1 MTQQE
6 LADKVFVTRQTI
18 SKWELGKSE
27 PDNVSLELLFKEMN
41 IEKESQ
47 KDIKANLISR
57 KNILLIIIAVL
68 FSPSILIIRLLVLK
82 IGKIE
87 NKRLV
92 ILINTFLFIIIGIY
106 MKSLKDN
113 VYFGFLGVIAIAY
126 SLYSFYKLS
135 LEIKKRLEYI
145 AIHLNIKKLVLLI
158 LNCPQKCDRKNLTFG
173 ASFFSSFVSFH
184 EISCHL
190 STSGSLKKFSL
201 ISDLIFIR
209 PD

>member
-1 MTQQE
+1 MDIATLIKEYRIKTGMTQQE

-57 KNILLIIIAVL
+57 KKFLLTIIAVL

-92 ILINTFLFIIIGIY
+92 ILINTLLFIIIGIY

-113 VYFGFLGVIAIAY
+113 VYFGFLGIIAIAY
-126 SLYSFYKLS
+126 SLYSLYKLS
-135 LEIKKRLEYI
+135 LEIKK
-145 AIHLNIKKLVLLI
+145 
-158 LNCPQKCDRKNLTFG
+158 D
-173 ASFFSSFVSFH
+173 
-184 EISCHL
+184 
-190 STSGSLKKFSL
+190 
-201 ISDLIFIR
+201 
-209 PD
+209 

>member
-1 MTQQE
+1 MDIATLIKEYRIKTGMTQQE

-57 KNILLIIIAVL
+57 KKFLLTIIAVL

-92 ILINTFLFIIIGIY
+92 ILINTLLFIIIGIY

-113 VYFGFLGVIAIAY
+113 VYFGFLGIIAISY
-126 SLYSFYKLS
+126 SFYSFYKLS
-135 LEIKKRLEYI
+135 LEIKK
-145 AIHLNIKKLVLLI
+145 
-158 LNCPQKCDRKNLTFG
+158 D
-173 ASFFSSFVSFH
+173 
-184 EISCHL
+184 
-190 STSGSLKKFSL
+190 
-201 ISDLIFIR
+201 
-209 PD
+209 

>member
-1 MTQQE
+1 MDIATLIKEYRIKTGMTQQE

-57 KNILLIIIAVL
+57 KKFLLTIIAVL

-92 ILINTFLFIIIGIY
+92 ILINTLLFIIIGIY

-113 VYFGFLGVIAIAY
+113 VYFGFLWDHCNVLIAFIVFI
-126 SLYSFYKLS
+126 SLVWRL
-135 LEIKKRLEYI
+135 KRTRYI
-145 AIHLNIKKLVLLI
+145 TIHINIKTTLTNIEL
-158 LNCPQKCDRKNLTFG
+158 PQK
-173 ASFFSSFVSFH
+173 V
-184 EISCHL
+184 
-190 STSGSLKKFSL
+190 
-201 ISDLIFIR
+201 
-209 PD
+209 

>member
-1 MTQQE
+1 MDIATLIKEYRIKTGMTQQE

-57 KNILLIIIAVL
+57 KKFLLTIIAVL

-92 ILINTFLFIIIGIY
+92 ILINTLLFIIIGIY

-113 VYFGFLGVIAIAY
+113 VYFGFLGIIAIAY

-135 LEIKKRLEYI
+135 FEIKK
-145 AIHLNIKKLVLLI
+145 
-158 LNCPQKCDRKNLTFG
+158 D
-173 ASFFSSFVSFH
+173 
-184 EISCHL
+184 
-190 STSGSLKKFSL
+190 
-201 ISDLIFIR
+201 
-209 PD
+209 

>member
-1 MTQQE
+1 MDIATLIKEYRTKTGMTQQE

-27 PDNVSLELLFKEMN
+27 PDNVSPDNVSLDLLFKEMN

-57 KNILLIIIAVL
+57 KNILLTIIAVL

-106 MKSLKDN
+106 LKSLKDN
-113 VYFGFLGVIAIAY
+113 VYFGFLGIIAIAY

-135 LEIKKRLEYI
+135 LEIKK
-145 AIHLNIKKLVLLI
+145 
-158 LNCPQKCDRKNLTFG
+158 D
-173 ASFFSSFVSFH
+173 
-184 EISCHL
+184 
-190 STSGSLKKFSL
+190 
-201 ISDLIFIR
+201 
-209 PD
+209 

>member
-1 MTQQE
+1 MDIATLIKEYRIKTGMTQQE

-57 KNILLIIIAVL
+57 KKFLLTIIAVL

-87 NKRLV
+87 NKKLV

-113 VYFGFLGVIAIAY
+113 IYFGFLGIIAISY

-135 LEIKKRLEYI
+135 LEIKK
-145 AIHLNIKKLVLLI
+145 
-158 LNCPQKCDRKNLTFG
+158 D
-173 ASFFSSFVSFH
+173 
-184 EISCHL
+184 
-190 STSGSLKKFSL
+190 
-201 ISDLIFIR
+201 
-209 PD
+209 

>member
-1 MTQQE
+1 MDIATLIKEYRAKTGMTQQE

-57 KNILLIIIAVL
+57 KKFLLTIIAVL

-106 MKSLKDN
+106 LKSLKDN
-113 VYFGFLGVIAIAY
+113 VYFGFLGIIAISC

-135 LEIKKRLEYI
+135 LEIKK
-145 AIHLNIKKLVLLI
+145 
-158 LNCPQKCDRKNLTFG
+158 D
-173 ASFFSSFVSFH
+173 
-184 EISCHL
+184 
-190 STSGSLKKFSL
+190 
-201 ISDLIFIR
+201 
-209 PD
+209 

>member
-1 MTQQE
+1 MDIATLIKEYRTKTGMTQQE

-57 KNILLIIIAVL
+57 KKFLLTIIAVL

-92 ILINTFLFIIIGIY
+92 ILINTLLFIIIGIY

-113 VYFGFLGVIAIAY
+113 VYFGFLGIIAIAY

-135 LEIKKRLEYI
+135 SRLKRTRYI
-145 AIHLNIKKLVLLI
+145 TIHINIKTTLTNIEL
-158 LNCPQKCDRKNLTFG
+158 PQK
-173 ASFFSSFVSFH
+173 V
-184 EISCHL
+184 
-190 STSGSLKKFSL
+190 
-201 ISDLIFIR
+201 
-209 PD
+209 

>member
-1 MTQQE
+1 MDIATLIKEYRIKTGMTQQE

-27 PDNVSLELLFKEMN
+27 PDNVSLDLLFKEMN

-47 KDIKANLISR
+47 KGIKANLISR
-57 KNILLIIIAVL
+57 KNILLTIIAVL

-92 ILINTFLFIIIGIY
+92 ILINTFLFVIIGIY

-113 VYFGFLGVIAIAY
+113 VYFVFLGIIAISY
-126 SLYSFYKLS
+126 SLNSFYKLS
-135 LEIKKRLEYI
+135 LEIKK
-145 AIHLNIKKLVLLI
+145 
-158 LNCPQKCDRKNLTFG
+158 D
-173 ASFFSSFVSFH
+173 
-184 EISCHL
+184 
-190 STSGSLKKFSL
+190 
-201 ISDLIFIR
+201 
-209 PD
+209 

>member
-1 MTQQE
+1 MDIATLIKEYRTKTGMTQQE

-27 PDNVSLELLFKEMN
+27 PDNVSPDNVSLDLLFKEMN

-47 KDIKANLISR
+47 KDIKANVISR
-57 KNILLIIIAVL
+57 KNILLTIIAVL

-87 NKRLV
+87 NKKLV

-113 VYFGFLGVIAIAY
+113 VYFGFLGIIAIAY

-135 LEIKKRLEYI
+135 LEIKK
-145 AIHLNIKKLVLLI
+145 
-158 LNCPQKCDRKNLTFG
+158 D
-173 ASFFSSFVSFH
+173 
-184 EISCHL
+184 
-190 STSGSLKKFSL
+190 
-201 ISDLIFIR
+201 
-209 PD
+209 

>member
-1 MTQQE
+1 MDIATLIKEYRTKTGMTQQE

-27 PDNVSLELLFKEMN
+27 PDNVSPDNVSLDLLFKEMN

-106 MKSLKDN
+106 LKSLKDN
-113 VYFGFLGVIAIAY
+113 VYFVFLGIIAIAY

-135 LEIKKRLEYI
+135 LEIKK
-145 AIHLNIKKLVLLI
+145 
-158 LNCPQKCDRKNLTFG
+158 D
-173 ASFFSSFVSFH
+173 
-184 EISCHL
+184 
-190 STSGSLKKFSL
+190 
-201 ISDLIFIR
+201 
-209 PD
+209 

>member
-1 MTQQE
+1 MDIATLIKEYRTKTGMTQQE

-27 PDNVSLELLFKEMN
+27 PDNVSLDLLFKEMN

-57 KNILLIIIAVL
+57 KKFLLTIIAVL
-68 FSPSILIIRLLVLK
+68 FSPSILIIRLLVVK

-92 ILINTFLFIIIGIY
+92 ILINTFLFVIIGIY

-113 VYFGFLGVIAIAY
+113 VYFGFLGIIAIAY

-135 LEIKKRLEYI
+135 LEI
-145 AIHLNIKKLVLLI
+145 
-158 LNCPQKCDRKNLTFG
+158 QKD
-173 ASFFSSFVSFH
+173 
-184 EISCHL
+184 
-190 STSGSLKKFSL
+190 
-201 ISDLIFIR
+201 
-209 PD
+209 

>member
-1 MTQQE
+1 MDIATLIKEYRIKTGMTQQE

-57 KNILLIIIAVL
+57 KKFLLTIIAVL

-92 ILINTFLFIIIGIY
+92 ILINTLLFIIIGIY

-113 VYFGFLGVIAIAY
+113 VYKNY
-126 SLYSFYKLS
+126 SY
-135 LEIKKRLEYI
+135 
-145 AIHLNIKKLVLLI
+145 
-158 LNCPQKCDRKNLTFG
+158 
-173 ASFFSSFVSFH
+173 
-184 EISCHL
+184 
-190 STSGSLKKFSL
+190 
-201 ISDLIFIR
+201 
-209 PD
+209 

>member
-1 MTQQE
+1 MDIATLIKEYRTKTGMTQQE

-82 IGKIE
+82 I
-87 NKRLV
+87 V

-106 MKSLKDN
+106 LKSLKDN
-113 VYFGFLGVIAIAY
+113 VYFGFLGIIAIAY

-135 LEIKKRLEYI
+135 LEIKK
-145 AIHLNIKKLVLLI
+145 
-158 LNCPQKCDRKNLTFG
+158 D
-173 ASFFSSFVSFH
+173 
-184 EISCHL
+184 
-190 STSGSLKKFSL
+190 
-201 ISDLIFIR
+201 
-209 PD
+209 

>member
-1 MTQQE
+1 MDIATLIKEYRTKTGMTQQE

-27 PDNVSLELLFKEMN
+27 PDNVSPDNVSLDLLFKEMN

-57 KNILLIIIAVL
+57 KNILLTIIAVL

-87 NKRLV
+87 NKKLV

-113 VYFGFLGVIAIAY
+113 VYFSFLGIIAIAY

-135 LEIKKRLEYI
+135 LEIKK
-145 AIHLNIKKLVLLI
+145 
-158 LNCPQKCDRKNLTFG
+158 D
-173 ASFFSSFVSFH
+173 
-184 EISCHL
+184 
-190 STSGSLKKFSL
+190 
-201 ISDLIFIR
+201 
-209 PD
+209 

>member
-1 MTQQE
+1 MDIATLIKEYRIKTGMTQQE

-57 KNILLIIIAVL
+57 KKFLLTIIAVL

-92 ILINTFLFIIIGIY
+92 ILINTLLFIIIGIY

-113 VYFGFLGVIAIAY
+113 VYFGFLGIIAIAY

-135 LEIKKRLEYI
+135 LEIKK
-145 AIHLNIKKLVLLI
+145 
-158 LNCPQKCDRKNLTFG
+158 G
-173 ASFFSSFVSFH
+173 
-184 EISCHL
+184 
-190 STSGSLKKFSL
+190 
-201 ISDLIFIR
+201 
-209 PD
+209 

>member
-1 MTQQE
+1 MDIATLIKEYRTKTGMTQQE

-47 KDIKANLISR
+47 KGIKANLISR
-57 KNILLIIIAVL
+57 KNILLTIIAVL

-92 ILINTFLFIIIGIY
+92 ILINTLLLYNNWDLYEEF
-106 MKSLKDN
+106 KDN
-113 VYFGFLGVIAIAY
+113 VYLVSWGSLQLLIAFIVFI
-126 SLYSFYKLS
+126 SLVWRL
-135 LEIKKRLEYI
+135 KKTRYI
-145 AIHLNIKKLVLLI
+145 AIHLNIK
-158 LNCPQKCDRKNLTFG
+158 N
-173 ASFFSSFVSFH
+173 
-184 EISCHL
+184 
-190 STSGSLKKFSL
+190 
-201 ISDLIFIR
+201 
-209 PD
+209 

>member
-1 MTQQE
+1 MDIATLIKEYRTKTGMTQQE

-57 KNILLIIIAVL
+57 KKFLLTIIAVL
-68 FSPSILIIRLLVLK
+68 FSPSILIIRLLVVK

-92 ILINTFLFIIIGIY
+92 ILINTFLFVIIGIY
-106 MKSLKDN
+106 MKSLKDD
-113 VYFGFLGVIAIAY
+113 VYFGFLGIIAISY

-135 LEIKKRLEYI
+135 LEIKK
-145 AIHLNIKKLVLLI
+145 
-158 LNCPQKCDRKNLTFG
+158 D
-173 ASFFSSFVSFH
+173 
-184 EISCHL
+184 
-190 STSGSLKKFSL
+190 
-201 ISDLIFIR
+201 
-209 PD
+209 

>member
-1 MTQQE
+1 MDIATLIKEYRTKTGMTQQE

-57 KNILLIIIAVL
+57 KKILLTIIAVL
-68 FSPSILIIRLLVLK
+68 FSPSILIIRLLVVK

-92 ILINTFLFIIIGIY
+92 ILINTFLFVIIGIY

-113 VYFGFLGVIAIAY
+113 VYFVFLGIIAISY
-126 SLYSFYKLS
+126 SLNSFYKLS
-135 LEIKKRLEYI
+135 LEIKK
-145 AIHLNIKKLVLLI
+145 
-158 LNCPQKCDRKNLTFG
+158 D
-173 ASFFSSFVSFH
+173 
-184 EISCHL
+184 
-190 STSGSLKKFSL
+190 
-201 ISDLIFIR
+201 
-209 PD
+209 

>member
-1 MTQQE
+1 MDIATLIKEYRIKTGMTQQE

-57 KNILLIIIAVL
+57 KKFLLIAVL

-92 ILINTFLFIIIGIY
+92 ILINTLLFIIIGIY

-113 VYFGFLGVIAIAY
+113 VYFGFLGIIAIAY

-135 LEIKKRLEYI
+135 LEIKK
-145 AIHLNIKKLVLLI
+145 
-158 LNCPQKCDRKNLTFG
+158 D
-173 ASFFSSFVSFH
+173 
-184 EISCHL
+184 
-190 STSGSLKKFSL
+190 
-201 ISDLIFIR
+201 
-209 PD
+209 

>member
-1 MTQQE
+1 MDIATLIKEYRIKTGMTQQE

-57 KNILLIIIAVL
+57 KKFLLTIIAVL

-92 ILINTFLFIIIGIY
+92 ILINTLLFIIIGIY

-113 VYFGFLGVIAIAY
+113 VYFGFLGIIAIAY

-135 LEIKKRLEYI
+135 LEI
-145 AIHLNIKKLVLLI
+145 
-158 LNCPQKCDRKNLTFG
+158 QKD
-173 ASFFSSFVSFH
+173 
-184 EISCHL
+184 
-190 STSGSLKKFSL
+190 
-201 ISDLIFIR
+201 
-209 PD
+209 

>member
-1 MTQQE
+1 MDIATLIKEYRIKTGMTQQE

-57 KNILLIIIAVL
+57 KKFLLTIIAVL
-68 FSPSILIIRLLVLK
+68 FSPSILIRLLVLK

-92 ILINTFLFIIIGIY
+92 ILINTLLFIIIGIY

-113 VYFGFLGVIAIAY
+113 VYFGFLGIIAIAY

-135 LEIKKRLEYI
+135 LEIKK
-145 AIHLNIKKLVLLI
+145 
-158 LNCPQKCDRKNLTFG
+158 D
-173 ASFFSSFVSFH
+173 
-184 EISCHL
+184 
-190 STSGSLKKFSL
+190 
-201 ISDLIFIR
+201 
-209 PD
+209 

>member
-1 MTQQE
+1 MDIATLIKEYRIKTGMTQQE

-27 PDNVSLELLFKEMN
+27 SDNVSLELLFNEMN

-57 KNILLIIIAVL
+57 KKFLLTIIAVL

-87 NKRLV
+87 NKKLV

-113 VYFGFLGVIAIAY
+113 VYFGFLGIIAIAY

-135 LEIKKRLEYI
+135 LELE
-145 AIHLNIKKLVLLI
+145 
-158 LNCPQKCDRKNLTFG
+158 
-173 ASFFSSFVSFH
+173 
-184 EISCHL
+184 L
-190 STSGSLKKFSL
+190 SN
-201 ISDLIFIR
+201 
-209 PD
+209 